1 MHPLVELT
9 ETAGQEAAQAT
20 STVPDGGRIT
30 VTLSIDVEMEVERLG
45 DFYLAY
51 WVEGPKPAEEPLL
64 SAFRMCDIDSQV
76 TENDRVSG
84 LGSWS
89 TGASTVG
96 TVARFSWMTSRLIRA
111 R

>member
-1 MHPLVELT
+1 MYHGEHRNRRT
-9 ETAGQEAAQAT
+9 G
-20 STVPDGGRIT
+20 SGSSDIHGSRRRPDH
-30 VTLSIDVEMEVERLG
+30 VTLSIDVEVKVERLG